1 MYPLQRDV
9 TGGHAHL
16 TTGKANERSPLGL
29 DTLGIFCWVTV
40 GFYEIMMVTHS
51 RFYSES
57 EVEFENN
64 RKQKPPFN
72 PHFRLLLIFNKIAI
86 IERRLTFTGIVSVS
100 NGNIYRFMLNT
111 TDKLFVSRVSKI
123 SQSIK
128 GITPSYISLLWSL
141 CKAQSR

>member
-1 MYPLQRDV
+1 MYPPQRDV

-16 TTGKANERSPLGL
+16 TTGKGNERSPLGL

-51 RFYSES
+51 RFYSER

-72 PHFRLLLIFNKIAI
+72 PHFHLLLTFNKIAI
-86 IERRLTFTGIVSVS
+86 VERRLTFTGILSVS
-100 NGNIYRFMLNT
+100 NGRIYRFMSNT
-111 TDKLFVSRVSKI
+111 TDERFLSRVSKSI
-123 SQSIK
+123 QSI
-128 GITPSYISLLWSL
+128 
-141 CKAQSR
+141 